1 MRWLAGLFLVAHGI
15 VHLLIWLPA
24 KTEDAPFDV
33 HHSPILGDVRVAA
46 SILAVAAGGAFM
58 VGGVSVLAHQAW
70 APVIVV
76 GAAGLSSALLLLT
89 FTPWWLAGLA
99 IDLAVGILAIRAW
112 GKG

>member
-1 MRWLAGLFLVAHGI
+1 MRLLAGLFLVAHGI
-15 VHLLIWLPA
+15 VHLLIWLPI

-33 HHSPILGDVRVAA
+33 HHSPIFGDVRVPA
-46 SILAVAAGGAFM
+46 SMLAVVAGGAFM
-58 VGGVSVLAHQAW
+58 VAGASVLAHQAW
-70 APVIVV
+70 APVVVV
-76 GAAGLSSALLLLT
+76 GAAGLSGALLLLT